1 MTYCAISVC
10 VQRLVE
16 AARTGRTWW
25 AKRRWSYGWIIWMNA
40 PFNTARQRPE
50 PCTQNPKFSAFPPA
64 YSNGMLNMVLSENGV
79 LRPISTLLGEIM
91 IDQWMH
97 HINITFLHVSTAST
111 PQLDPLTSLD
121 YIVTYNHYIYT
132 PRYLARSCKSK
143 GFIQTSLI
151 SLCFVGKMSYFVKH
165 IGLQDLSGMGMMP
178 DRRFFRILGR
188 VSKTNEWL
196 RPQLLGRVVIFNAPS
211 WVGLAFRLASNF
223 LSQKTLSKVWIH
235 RQRCLGREWKT
246 MEDNGRWASRRFWWW
261 RAYVVMV

>member
-1 MTYCAISVC
+1 M
-10 VQRLVE
+10 
-16 AARTGRTWW
+16 
-25 AKRRWSYGWIIWMNA
+25 
-40 PFNTARQRPE
+40 FNMVLYWF
-50 PCTQNPKFSAFPPA
+50 CH
-64 YSNGMLNMVLSENGV
+64 VLSENGV
-79 LRPISTLLGEIM
+79 LRPISNLLGKIM

-97 HINITFLHVSTAST
+97 HIYITFLHVSTAST

-121 YIVTYNHYIYT
+121 YIMTYNHYIYT

-143 GFIQTSLI
+143 GFIQS

-211 WVGLAFRLASNF
+211 WVGLAFRLASHF

-246 MEDNGRWASRRFWWW
+246 MEDWLQGDSGDDAHMLLWFSI
-261 RAYVVMV
+261 RADLQV